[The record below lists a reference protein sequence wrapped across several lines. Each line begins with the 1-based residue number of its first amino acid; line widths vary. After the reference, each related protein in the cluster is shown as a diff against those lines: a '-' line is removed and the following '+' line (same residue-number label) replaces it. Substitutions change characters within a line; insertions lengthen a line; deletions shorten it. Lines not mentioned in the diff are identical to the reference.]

1 MAQSQAKKQRQKLI
15 REGKRSP
22 ELSRSP
28 FAFQDLRTR
37 KTKTKQEQLHRQK
50 YKNHASIYGDDGSF
64 YFQSSVSLLFARV
77 TKISYGLLSSDVRVW
92 WFLRK
97 AVTHF

>member
-22 ELSRSP
+22 EFSRSP

-37 KTKTKQEQLHRQK
+37 KTKTKQDHLNRQK
-50 YKNHASIYGDDGSF
+50 YKNHASVYGDDGSF
-64 YFQSSVSLLFARV
+64 YLILGFAAFRYGHKDFVLLAFFGRF
-77 TKISYGLLSSDVRVW
+77 GLV
-92 WFLRK
+92 F
-97 AVTHF
+97 F

>member
-1 MAQSQAKKQRQKLI
+1 MAQSQAKKHRQKLI

-50 YKNHASIYGDDGSF
+50 YKNHASMYGDDGSY
-64 YFQSSVSLLFARV
+64 YFNPRNLCFSIRLKRSR
-77 TKISYGLLSSDVRVW
+77 TSYFPPTFWSG
-92 WFLRK
+92 
-97 AVTHF
+97 AA

>member
-64 YFQSSVSLLFARV
+64 IFTRPVRCFSRGSKRAHTGGSHPKFSSRV
-77 TKISYGLLSSDVRVW
+77 Y
-92 WFLRK
+92 RK
-97 AVTHF
+97 TP